1 MMEAEGLYP
10 TLIVNC
16 ILNAFLSYTAIV
28 LNIVTVQALGK
39 TSSLPTPL
47 KTLLLSLT
55 VSDLGVGLLVQ
66 PLYVAI
72 IVMKI
77 KAGTEN
83 SLYHAVRMAHIIQS
97 FLFAFASFFGVVALA
112 VDRFLAIHFHLRY
125 QELVTQKRVV
135 AVVFLLWVLSAFL
148 SIPMSKWIPEKV
160 LYSKYATINAF
171 CIITSGLLY
180 CKIYAAVRRHTN
192 QIHALRVAGNRDM
205 ANAARLRK
213 TAVSTFYVYVVFL
226 ACYVPVFCLS
236 FATLIGGLTAVPFD
250 LWYYVFTLMYL
261 NSSLNPLIYSWKI
274 RGIRQ
279 AVVGIL
285 RNTLPNF

>member
-83 SLYHAVRMAHIIQS
+83 SLYHAVWMAHIIQS
-97 FLFAFASFFGVVALA
+97 FLFAFASFV
-112 VDRFLAIHFHLRY
+112 
-125 QELVTQKRVV
+125 
-135 AVVFLLWVLSAFL
+135 LWCCCFS
-148 SIPMSKWIPEKV
+148 
-160 LYSKYATINAF
+160 
-171 CIITSGLLY
+171 C
-180 CKIYAAVRRHTN
+180 
-192 QIHALRVAGNRDM
+192 
-205 ANAARLRK
+205 
-213 TAVSTFYVYVVFL
+213 
-226 ACYVPVFCLS
+226 
-236 FATLIGGLTAVPFD
+236 
-250 LWYYVFTLMYL
+250 
-261 NSSLNPLIYSWKI
+261 
-274 RGIRQ
+274 
-279 AVVGIL
+279 
-285 RNTLPNF
+285 